1 MHARILWRLAEQRLP
16 RPPGTKYIRQCDQ
29 PNKDH
34 DPTGNPCE
42 SNHGRLPTGLS
53 PRLPDYLRAH
63 VQAPW
68 RPRGDDMEAG
78 PPSETR
84 AVSARTLQGM
94 ARVRSGQAP
103 PGPWFL
109 TGGGAETPLDFDCQ
123 AAPGIVTRCA
133 QAVASS

>member
-1 MHARILWRLAEQRLP
+1 MLARILRRLSEQRLP

-53 PRLPDYLRAH
+53 PRLPHYLRAH

-78 PPSETR
+78 PRSETR

-103 PGPWFL
+103 AWPLVSGRRGCRGSSAQGRVPKMVS
-109 TGGGAETPLDFDCQ
+109 AERLETIFGCP
-123 AAPGIVTRCA
+123 
-133 QAVASS
+133 